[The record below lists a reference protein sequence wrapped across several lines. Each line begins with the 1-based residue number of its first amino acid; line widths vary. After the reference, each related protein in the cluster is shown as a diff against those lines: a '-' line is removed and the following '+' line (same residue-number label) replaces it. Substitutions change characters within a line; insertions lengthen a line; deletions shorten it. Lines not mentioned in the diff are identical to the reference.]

1 MNTHAPDRPATQ
13 TTLATLLGSWSVEVT
28 TRDQDSLSFAEASL
42 PRGTPVFVASLI
54 RDPADRLVAAAVRLR
69 RAGLEPVPHV
79 VARNIENRPAL
90 EDLIARL
97 AGEAG
102 VRRALVLGGD
112 RDKPAGEFDS
122 SRQLVETG
130 VFARRDFQQLLFAC
144 YPEGHRRIP
153 DAVLDEARSS
163 KIGAARAQG
172 LGVGLVSQFCFDA
185 APVIALAHR
194 IQSQGETVPLYVGV
208 AGPTEHA
215 RLVKYAL
222 ICGVGP
228 SLRALTQR
236 QGLAKN
242 MLAGETP
249 EGILAG
255 IAAAVSPNPSLGIA
269 GVHFFTFGSLAAT
282 YKWIEMHNSQ
292 RG

>member
-1 MNTHAPDRPATQ
+1 MNTQAPDRPATQ
-13 TTLATLLGSWSVEVT
+13 TTLASLLGMWSVEVT
-28 TRDQDSLSFAEASL
+28 TRDKDSLAFAETSL
-42 PRGTPVFVASLI
+42 PRGAPVFVASLI
-54 RDPADRLVAAAVRLR
+54 KDPADHLVAAALRLR
-69 RAGLEPVPHV
+69 RAGLEPVPHI
-79 VARNIENRPAL
+79 VARNIPNRPAL
-90 EDLIARL
+90 EDLVARL

-112 RDKPAGEFDS
+112 RDKPTGDFDS
-122 SRQLVETG
+122 SLQLVETG
-130 VFARRDFQQLLFAC
+130 VFARRNFQQLLFAC

-153 DAVLDEARSS
+153 DTALD
-163 KIGAARAQG
+163 AARAAKIEAGRAQG
-172 LGVGLVSQFCFDA
+172 MEIGLVSQFCFDA
-185 APVIALAHR
+185 APIIAFAER
-194 IQSQGETVPLYVGV
+194 IRKQGETVPLFVGV

-228 SLRALTQR
+228 SLRALMER

-249 EGILAG
+249 ERVLAEV
-255 IAAAVSPNPSLGIA
+255 AAAMSANPSLGVA

-282 YKWIEMHNSQ
+282 HKWIQQHA
-292 RG
+292 R